1 MSLPSYVGIWKGR
14 DFLNTQDYTQEE
26 INMILDAADDLR
38 NKFRSGVPTPY
49 LPGRT
54 VFLMFYNE
62 SLRTR
67 NSMEAGIFQLGGHA
81 VPCP

>member
-38 NKFRSGVPTPY
+38 NKFRSRGSNT
-49 LPGRT
+49 LSAWK
-54 VFLMFYNE
+54 N
-62 SLRTR
+62 
-67 NSMEAGIFQLGGHA
+67 GIPDVL
-81 VPCP
+81 